1 MSYVSY
7 CHGEDQ
13 SGIFVLME
21 KEFNFY
27 GATQG
32 RGWMAVSGVLDTSP
46 LGGGTHCSGSPR
58 RLSAAL
64 SLANDT
70 YFSPEHR
77 RLFVA
82 IVLPSLRRAAKHKG
96 FRDTEEEKNEIKREI
111 TCSFQRRLHRG
122 IAEALR
128 PCNAQFSGG
137 MKKVYV
143 KGEECV
149 L

>member
-27 GATQG
+27 GATRG
-32 RGWMAVSGVLDTSP
+32 RGWMDGSQRKEQRRFGHEPAR
-46 LGGGTHCSGSPR
+46 GGRHCSGSPR
-58 RLSAAL
+58 RLSEAL

-82 IVLPSLRRAAKHKG
+82 IVLPSLRRAAKHNG
-96 FRDTEEEKNEIKREI
+96 
-111 TCSFQRRLHRG
+111 FQRVG
-122 IAEALR
+122 
-128 PCNAQFSGG
+128 
-137 MKKVYV
+137 K
-143 KGEECV
+143 
-149 L
+149 